1 MQNYSLKRLPFPPL
15 NWLNTLSKN
24 QLTILVVLALF
35 LDSILFHW
43 SNFMSKTLITV
54 TLLSVLKFSKNK
66 QCKFFNYVLFWRI
79 FWLFHTL
86 YLSIHISE
94 STSSFLL
101 RKKKAKILTGIAL
114 FARIKLWKTE
124 ISTTSNPLMHEQSI
138 SPNYFGLREFLSTM
152 FYTFLYKG
160 VSCLPWDSFLASFL
174 IFCFLFCMQAPHPAW
189 SPKKG
194 LNYDLEFHTWD
205 EIKTQICFHNW
216 AIQSGQP
223 VCLRCYCKIFKIFI
237 FLSI

>member
-1 MQNYSLKRLPFPPL
+1 MCSESGRGQGPYCFCLNIMQNYSLKRLPFPPL

-94 STSSFLL
+94 STSFLL
-101 RKKKAKILTGIAL
+101 RKKKGQDFDWDCIVCKNQAVKNRNLDNIKSSDAWTKHISQL
-114 FARIKLWKTE
+114 FWSSWI
-124 ISTTSNPLMHEQSI
+124 PL
-138 SPNYFGLREFLSTM
+138 NNVLYFS
-152 FYTFLYKG
+152 
-160 VSCLPWDSFLASFL
+160 V
-174 IFCFLFCMQAPHPAW
+174 
-189 SPKKG
+189 
-194 LNYDLEFHTWD
+194 
-205 EIKTQICFHNW
+205 
-216 AIQSGQP
+216 
-223 VCLRCYCKIFKIFI
+223 
-237 FLSI
+237 